1 MNLNLAVKWIFR
13 EAWGWTL
20 GQASDLE
27 DGLSSSRLNQ
37 LLEGNPN
44 FQTKSCLL
52 LQSQYETI
60 SSFTIIMS
68 SYAYN
73 FIWHSLNFLWY
84 DDILL

>member
-1 MNLNLAVKWIFR
+1 MNIPQGVS
-13 EAWGWTL
+13 WTL
-20 GQASDLE
+20 CQASDSE
-27 DGLSSSRLNQ
+27 DGVSSFRLNQ

-60 SSFTIIMS
+60 SSSTIIMS

-73 FIWHSLNFLWY
+73 FI
-84 DDILL
+84 